1 MIAMQLAEFQFHD
14 TSDYPIVCLSGRGL
28 PDGHGPQ
35 WAAEMDALIARRRPF
50 VLIFLDTLE
59 NEAHEDKKVRT
70 VWIKKNRKDLASLCR
85 GFISI
90 EPDKAVRIL
99 KRAQGAAIAA
109 AFGLRMKFCTD
120 VAEAGALAKR
130 LLAGEDAPDTDGE

>member
-1 MIAMQLAEFQFHD
+1 VIAMQLTEFQFHD
-14 TSDYPIVCLSGRGL
+14 TSDYPIVRLSGRGL

-35 WAAEMDALIARRRPF
+35 WAAEMDALIARKRPF

-85 GFISI
+85 GFVSI
-90 EPDKAVRIL
+90 EPDKATRIL
-99 KRAQGAAIAA
+99 KRAQGAAMAA
-109 AFGLRMKFCTD
+109 AFGLRLKFMANLEK
-120 VAEAGALAKR
+120 AEALAKR
-130 LLAGEDAPDTDGE
+130 LLAGENAPDTDGE